1 MKIKKITADVRFITI
16 FWRKNYLYVWEI
28 FFVFEMSFMNSLI
41 YAMSLYEMSQHRLIG
56 YT

>member
-1 MKIKKITADVRFITI
+1 MFDLLRFFEEKI
-16 FWRKNYLYVWEI
+16 YLYLWEI

-41 YAMSLYEMSQHRLIG
+41 YTMSLYEMSQHRFIG